1 MKAMKYESLKEL
13 CTASVP
19 ELREMGEFHKTEAD
33 GSGFTLCRR
42 GGKVLGV
49 AHTDVSQSV
58 QSYRQDLVITTS
70 AFEHGWLDDRL
81 GVHALLYNLPKLG
94 IKIDVMLTE
103 NEEMGSS
110 TGGCQQAIDVASE
123 YNWIF
128 SMDRKGDDC
137 AMYGYNSDQGKWAEA
152 LTTHGWKLDDGNYSC
167 IADMKR
173 AGVKGA
179 NFGVGYQK
187 AHTKACV
194 ADIQVYE
201 RQCERVAIFV
211 REFEAHRFVHP
222 EQNGTISEY

>member
-1 MKAMKYESLKEL
+1 M
-13 CTASVP
+13 
-19 ELREMGEFHKTEAD
+19 
-33 GSGFTLCRR
+33 
-42 GGKVLGV
+42 
-49 AHTDVSQSV
+49 
-58 QSYRQDLVITTS
+58 
-70 AFEHGWLDDRL
+70 
-81 GVHALLYNLPKLG
+81 GVHALLHYLPKLG

-103 NEEMGSS
+103 NEEMVSS
-110 TGGCQQAIDVASE
+110 TGGCKQAIAVASE

-137 AMYGYNSDQGKWAEA
+137 AMYGYNSDQGEWVEA

-222 EQNGTISEY
+222 EQNGTISEC